1 MELTKSLT
9 SSPENHQL
17 LSLREAVENKEET
30 EPDLEQKMAEQD
42 CEQRDTSQDTQHQT
56 VELIE
61 QIKMLQEQ
69 LQEVSISE
77 LLKLFLYATQL

>member
-1 MELTKSLT
+1 ME
-9 SSPENHQL
+9 
-17 LSLREAVENKEET
+17 
-30 EPDLEQKMAEQD
+30 EQD

-77 LLKLFLYATQL
+77 LLQLFLFVT